1 MHFKLIIIMSED
13 KRTQDVLRAA
23 RDAGA
28 TGCTVLNHARGEGL
42 SPTKTFLGL
51 SLDSQVD
58 VILLLAEE
66 HMSREIMERIADAG
80 EFDETPGT
88 GIAFQID
95 VEDAI
100 GVRHQ
105 IEALT
110 DEVEERL

>member
-13 KRTQDVLRAA
+13 RRTQDVLRAA

-28 TGCTVLNHARGEGL
+28 TGCTVLNQARGEGL

-51 SLDSQVD
+51 SIDSQVD

-66 HMSREIMERIADAG
+66 HMSREIMERIAEAG

-105 IEALT
+105 IEALA

>member
-1 MHFKLIIIMSED
+1 MHFKLIIIMVED
-13 KRTQDVLRAA
+13 KRTRGILDTA

-28 TGCTVLNHARGEGL
+28 TGCTVLNQARGEGIN
-42 SPTKTFLGL
+42 PARTFLGL
-51 SLDSQVD
+51 SIDSQVD
-58 VILLLAEE
+58 VIMLLAEE
-66 HMSREIMERIADAG
+66 HMSREIMEKVAAAG

-105 IEALT
+105 IAALAGA
-110 DEVEERL
+110 VEDRL

>member
-1 MHFKLIIIMSED
+1 MHFKLIIIMCED
-13 KRTQDVLRAA
+13 KRTKAVLDAA
-23 RDAGA
+23 REAGA
-28 TGCTVLNHARGEGL
+28 TGCTVLNQARGEGVV
-42 SPTKTFLGL
+42 PTKTFLGL
-51 SLDSQVD
+51 SIDSQVD

-66 HMSREIMERIADAG
+66 HMSREIMERIAVAG

-105 IEALT
+105 IAALT
-110 DEVEERL
+110 EKVEDRL

>member
-1 MHFKLIIIMSED
+1 MHFKLIIIICED
-13 KRTQDVLRAA
+13 KRTKAVLDAA
-23 RDAGA
+23 REAGA
-28 TGCTVLNHARGEGL
+28 TGCTVLNQARGEGVV
-42 SPTKTFLGL
+42 PTKTFLGL
-51 SLDSQVD
+51 SIDSQVD

-66 HMSREIMERIADAG
+66 HMSREIMERIAVAG

-105 IEALT
+105 IAALT
-110 DEVEERL
+110 EKVEDRL

>member
-1 MHFKLIIIMSED
+1 MHFKLIVIMSED
-13 KRTQDVLRAA
+13 KRTQDLLRAA

-28 TGCTVLNHARGEGL
+28 TGCTILNQARGEGL

-51 SLDSQVD
+51 SIDSQVD

-66 HMSREIMERIADAG
+66 HLSREIMEQVAAAG
-80 EFDETPGT
+80 EFDDTPGT

-105 IEALT
+105 IQALT
-110 DEVEERL
+110 EVVEERL

>member
-1 MHFKLIIIMSED
+1 MHFKLIIVMSED
-13 KRTQDVLRAA
+13 KRTNDVLSAA

-28 TGCTVLNHARGEGL
+28 TGCTVLNQARGEGL

-51 SLDSQVD
+51 SIDSQVD
-58 VILLLAEE
+58 VVLLLAEE
-66 HMSREIMERIADAG
+66 HMSREIMEQIALAG

-88 GIAFQID
+88 GITFQID

-110 DEVEERL
+110 EEVEERL